1 MNVLRSLL
9 FENLGVKL
17 VALLLALVVYLHV
30 YTERTQSMTQTFV
43 VEFTDVPESLAV
55 VSSAP
60 PLVSAT
66 VRGTGKQLIRLR
78 LREPRV
84 RVSLAG
90 AVAGS
95 FQREITIADLP
106 LASPDEG
113 QVEEL
118 ASPRVIQA
126 QLDRVIERDVPVAAR
141 INGREPAGGWTGAW
155 TAEPASVRIRG
166 PRHLV
171 AALDSLPLESV
182 HHDAGRP
189 WNTTAAVDSIPLG
202 STVSP
207 VRVVLRIEPGQ
218 SP

>member
-90 AVAGS
+90 AVAGP

-106 LASPDEG
+106 LSSPDEG
-113 QVEEL
+113 RVEEL
-118 ASPRVIQA
+118 ASPRVLHV
-126 QLDRVIERDVPVAAR
+126 QLDRMIERDVPVAAR

-155 TAEPASVRIRG
+155 KAEPPVVRVRG
-166 PRHLV
+166 PRHV
-171 AALDSLPLESV
+171 IAALDSLPLEPV
-182 HHDAGRP
+182 HHDAGRTL
-189 WNTTAAVDSIPLG
+189 TTTTAVDSIPLG

-207 VRVVLRIEPGQ
+207 VRVELTIEPVR
-218 SP
+218 